1 MKGLVRRKMHTLT
14 PKIIVFVPTQIKQ
27 ERIECGIFFCNF
39 EVLRPRKVS
48 FLPLNI
54 YRERLLK
61 TFSNSYSHF

>member
-54 YRERLLK
+54 YRE
-61 TFSNSYSHF
+61 

>member
-27 ERIECGIFFCNF
+27 ERIECGIFFCKNHF

-54 YRERLLK
+54 YRE
-61 TFSNSYSHF
+61 